1 MSVSLSIVSRKTM
14 VGKLHKNLLKAAFF
28 SRINL
33 NGPLLRPLGAQLT
46 FNMAGKEESD
56 LFLMGDEF
64 EIFFNIIEE
73 DVCFQDEIQEKVE

>member
-1 MSVSLSIVSRKTM
+1 MCIVSRTL
-14 VGKLHKNLLKAAFF
+14 VWKLHKNLLKAALF

-33 NGPLLRPLGAQLT
+33 NGPLPRPLGAQLT

-73 DVCFQDEIQEKVE
+73 DVCFQDEIQEIGPAK